1 MALCAGLCAFCILF
15 IDRPVELFVFT
26 LRPYRA
32 AFQLCAAPSLLP
44 LPLAFAYLGLLAYG
58 KLQGHRIR
66 PGLFLTMSAAT
77 LAATALKDELKWMFG
92 RPWPQYWQQYGLYS
106 FHPFANSWLYG
117 SFPSGH
123 TSYIAAP
130 MLVLMALRPRFA
142 ALSAGIV
149 LLVMFGLV
157 GAGYHYVGDVVAG
170 FFVGLTAA
178 AGSII
183 LLKPHQGSSA
193 PL

>member
-1 MALCAGLCAFCILF
+1 LF
-15 IDRPVELFVFT
+15 IDQPVEQFVFT
-26 LRPYRA
+26 LRPLRP

-44 LPLAFAYLGLLAYG
+44 LPLAFFYTGLLVYRR
-58 KLQGHRIR
+58 LQGVGVR
-66 PGLFLTMSAAT
+66 PGLYLTMSVAT

-106 FHPFANSWLYG
+106 FHPFANGWLYG

-130 MLVLMALRPRFA
+130 MLVLMALRPRYA
-142 ALSAGIV
+142 ALAAGIV

-170 FFVGLTAA
+170 LFVGLAAA
-178 AGSII
+178 AGSIV
-183 LLKPHQGSSA
+183 LLKPYQGSSA

>member
-1 MALCAGLCAFCILF
+1 MCILL
-15 IDRPVELFVFT
+15 IDRPVERFVFT
-26 LRPYRA
+26 LRPLRPV
-32 AFQLCAAPSLLP
+32 FQLCAAPSLLP
-44 LPLAFAYLGLLAYG
+44 LPLSFGYLGLLAYG
-58 KLQGHRIR
+58 KLQGQRIR

-92 RPWPQYWQQYGLYS
+92 RPWPQYWEQYGLYS
-106 FHPFANSWLYG
+106 FHPFANDWLYG

-130 MLVLMALRPRFA
+130 MLVLMALRPRYA
-142 ALSAGIV
+142 ALSAGV
-149 LLVMFGLV
+149 LLLVMFGLV

-170 FFVGLTAA
+170 FFVGLASA
-178 AGSII
+178 AGAIV
-183 LLKPHQGSSA
+183 LLQPHQGNAA